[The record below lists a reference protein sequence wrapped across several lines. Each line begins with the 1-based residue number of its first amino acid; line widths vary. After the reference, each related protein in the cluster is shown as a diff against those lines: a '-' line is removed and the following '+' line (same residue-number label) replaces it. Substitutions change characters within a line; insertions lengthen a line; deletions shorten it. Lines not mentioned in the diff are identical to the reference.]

1 MNRHRCITTIA
12 LISQSIRTL
21 GKPSTLQEIT
31 EYIGSKMG
39 VSGRTLKNEVKL
51 LLEEYQSFGFFHKEG
66 DRYSLPSE
74 LLAIMNDNDRTQ
86 PERSVESAQV
96 DNPKESYEVYG
107 YMSNIDHSKS
117 LRHPY
122 LYSFN

>member
-1 MNRHRCITTIA
+1 VITTIA
-12 LISQSIRTL
+12 VISQGIRTL

-39 VSGRTLKNEVKL
+39 VSGRTLKDEVKL
-51 LLEEYQSFGFFHKEG
+51 LLEEYQPFGFFHKEG

-86 PERSVESAQV
+86 PERVRNWALKFGV
-96 DNPKESYEVYG
+96 DLWEFGRQFTKMNEIKNVSNYASYIG
-107 YMSNIDHSKS
+107 
-117 LRHPY
+117 
-122 LYSFN
+122 